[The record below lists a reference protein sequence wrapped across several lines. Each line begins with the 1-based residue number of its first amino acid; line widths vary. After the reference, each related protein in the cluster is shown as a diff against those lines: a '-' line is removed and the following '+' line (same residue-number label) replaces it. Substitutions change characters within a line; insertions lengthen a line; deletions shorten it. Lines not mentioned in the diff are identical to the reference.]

1 LEDSLPDTTS
11 LGEGDLGVVSTSN
24 NENVGLTG
32 GEGVTLLVLHSDNGE
47 GSIVLLEVHKLP
59 NTTGVVPLGNHD
71 HGTHLEL
78 VDVRHLSGGDV
89 DFDGVVDLDI
99 RVRVTKSASIVGD
112 GNRDLLGGDV
122 NLLDTAELVLGLVLL
137 DTVEDETSLGI
148 VEETE
153 TISRLLE
160 LNGVHESSGVV
171 LVGTDLSVNLDTTLH
186 ADLLAL
192 LSGEGVLQTLAKD
205 DGNRETF
212 TLLVGTGGGLGS
224 PDSAHLAEVPMPGGI
239 ETLEVLLRSARH
251 G

>member
-1 LEDSLPDTTS
+1 
-11 LGEGDLGVVSTSN
+11 LGVVSTSD

-32 GEGVTLLVLHSDNGE
+32 GESVSLLVLDSDNGE
-47 GSIVLLEVHKLP
+47 GSIVLLQVDKLS
-59 NTTGVVPLGNHD
+59 NTPAVVSLGNHD

-89 DFDGVVDLDI
+89 DFDSVVDLDI
-99 RVRVTKSASIVGD
+99 RVGVTKSASIVSD
-112 GNRDLLGGDV
+112 GNGDLLGGDV
-122 NLLDTAELVLGLVLL
+122 NLLDTAELELGLVLL
-137 DTVEDETSLGI
+137 DTVEDEASLGV

-192 LSGEGVLQTLAKD
+192 LSGEGVL
-205 DGNRETF
+205 
-212 TLLVGTGGGLGS
+212 
-224 PDSAHLAEVPMPGGI
+224 
-239 ETLEVLLRSARH
+239 
-251 G
+251 